1 MGEVGPV
8 GKQWNCGIDCW
19 VTVGGERG
27 FWEIAM
33 NSGREG
39 IMGENG
45 ELWAC
50 TEYCGRVENCGI
62 YFRIVG
68 DE

>member
-1 MGEVGPV
+1 MELWDRLLGY
-8 GKQWNCGIDCW
+8 CG
-19 VTVGGERG
+19 GGRG

-50 TEYCGRVENCGI
+50 TE
-62 YFRIVG
+62 
-68 DE
+68 